1 MTKQGQRP
9 KAQGRSP
16 AEPDSVGRGHTSIHE
31 ARRRGA
37 TGSALVQPE
46 GFLAFVKGIAD
57 TGFLVAFC
65 NGRDRRHDWAAFHV
79 QDVLLVLNLVNDRLV
94 AVGFDCRDHLP
105 QLTAL
110 AQRYADRKP
119 DLADLCVVRMSELYP
134 RHRVITIDRVGFR
147 IYRRNKRETIPLICP
162 PE

>member
-1 MTKQGQRP
+1 M
-9 KAQGRSP
+9 
-16 AEPDSVGRGHTSIHE
+16 
-31 ARRRGA
+31 
-37 TGSALVQPE
+37 
-46 GFLAFVKGIAD
+46 KGIAD

-110 AQRYADRKP
+110 DERPFPSSVRPSSVGLRPTSTSLFATTWGRYDGGSSGHG
-119 DLADLCVVRMSELYP
+119 VR
-134 RHRVITIDRVGFR
+134 HGW
-147 IYRRNKRETIPLICP
+147 RRS
-162 PE
+162 